1 MSIETT
7 SNADLA
13 SQILGL
19 LGQDTATAEV
29 FRRCTRDQLL
39 EIARRMGLTGVS
51 KLSKE
56 VLAGRVLAAYENLIR
71 AGAPPRAKAP
81 AGGVEARRDADAPA
95 DSAADAPADAA
106 ADAPADTDVG
116 KGAAFHKFDL
126 GPGAEEK
133 PAADNI
139 PWGYGEDRITAMYV
153 NPERLYTYWEVTDG
167 AIDVA
172 RRALGPGGKGAWL
185 NLRVYDISGRLFD
198 GTNAH
203 SYFDHKIERHDR
215 QWFFDVG
222 KPTSTACVEVG
233 LKSPEGYFV
242 KIGRSGR
249 VDFPRRGPAGEGPV
263 EWLTVRT
270 ASGYAGEPHAAGAAG
285 TGAGAVGG
293 GGELGG
299 EGRESWQGWT
309 EGAGFPVPGGGH
321 RVFERRWEWQ
331 EGAHEQWQ
339 SELSRV
345 EWVGPVLRTEWEEG
359 PFSYPVE
366 PPSVV
371 EHRESGEVSV
381 KTHNGRVH
389 VVYGP
394 WQVVIRGIGARAER
408 RVLAT
413 WEYKRTVAV
422 TGGIEREVVAWGRLA
437 PGSSEWLAL
446 GASERAWL
454 GASELLFRGSSELYM
469 LGASE
474 LRFRGASETLYM
486 GASEYR
492 YRGASERMW
501 RGASERLWRGASE
514 RMYAGASERLYAGAS
529 ERMGGGASER
539 LYAGASERRLGGASE
554 GGVAG
559 AAPPSPYPPPPYPYP
574 ET

>member
-1 MSIETT
+1 MPTETT
-7 SNADLA
+7 SSGDLA

-19 LGQDTATAEV
+19 LGQESGGVAPGAVTADLL
-29 FRRCTRDQLL
+29 RRCTRDQLL
-39 EIARRMGLTGVS
+39 EMARRLGLTGVS

-56 VLAGRVLAAYENLIR
+56 LLSGRILAAFEEAVGPEAEEEAVTDVHLE
-71 AGAPPRAKAP
+71 APTDP
-81 AGGVEARRDADAPA
+81 
-95 DSAADAPADAA
+95 
-106 ADAPADTDVG
+106 DVG
-116 KGAAFHKFDL
+116 KAAAFHKFDL
-126 GPGAEEK
+126 GPGAEER
-133 PAADNI
+133 PAAEHI
-139 PWGYGEDRITAMYV
+139 PWGYGQDRVTATFV
-153 NPERLYTYWEVTDG
+153 NPERLYCYWEVTD
-167 AIDVA
+167 AAMDVA
-172 RRALGPGGKGAWL
+172 RRALGPSGQNAWL
-185 NLRVYDISGRLFD
+185 NVRVYDITGRLFD

-215 QWFFDVG
+215 QWFFEIG

-233 LKSPEGYFV
+233 LKSNEGYFV
-242 KIGRSGR
+242 KITRSGR

-270 ASGYAGEPHAAGAAG
+270 ATGRPGEPFEGGAAG
-285 TGAGAVGG
+285 KGG
-293 GGELGG
+293 EGGELGG
-299 EGRESWQGWT
+299 GGRAGWQGWT
-309 EGAGFPVPGGGH
+309 EGTGFPVPGGGH

-339 SELSRV
+339 GELSRI
-345 EWVGPVLRTEWEEG
+345 EWVGPVFRSEWEEG
-359 PFSYPVE
+359 PFSYQVDAPSLVE
-366 PPSVV
+366 Q
-371 EHRESGEVSV
+371 HESGEISV
-381 KTHNGRVH
+381 RTQDGRVH

-422 TGGIEREVVAWGRLA
+422 TGGIEREVVAWGRLT

-469 LGASE
+469 IGASE
-474 LRFRGASETLYM
+474 LRFRGASETLYQ

-492 YRGASERMW
+492 LRGASERML
-501 RGASERLWRGASE
+501 RGASEWLLR
-514 RMYAGASERLYAGAS
+514 GASERLYAGAS
-529 ERMGGGASER
+529 ERILAGASER
-539 LYAGASERRLGGASE
+539 MGGGGSERRLGGASE
-554 GGVAG
+554 SAG
-559 AAPPSPYPPPPYPYP
+559 PAAEAQSSSYPPSPYPYP